1 MNQPLSQIYP
11 HSSEQ
16 DETARAVL
24 AAVGEHKTLG
34 PVQTEVEEA
43 AKFWTAEEYH
53 LQYLQKGGQSAKKR
67 AAEEIRCYG

>member
-1 MNQPLSQIYP
+1 M
-11 HSSEQ
+11 
-16 DETARAVL
+16 L

-34 PVQTEVEEA
+34 PVQTEVVEA
-43 AKFWTAEEYH
+43 AKFWTAENYH